1 MFLLAFA
8 FVLGLLDGLWSP
20 PREKNW
26 SAKVILGQSM
36 ARLLWCGALGVL
48 AGQLGVWVA
57 EAAFLMGFGRQVFFV
72 PSVGLLLLALGWLGW
87 RWRLQSRPWAASR
100 VEHPFAV
107 VIRVSS
113 LLFAA
118 LLLAMTTWERQQ
130 ATVAM
135 LCFGFGTL
143 PGEVSRSLFSDAAWW
158 KRLQPPTA
166 SGAIGGLTIAAL
178 VLASAG
184 LGYDIFTGRALG
196 DDLDHLGH
204 AISGGDSLIAIGAL
218 VPDVA
223 FKHLDGQTVRLSHY
237 RGRVVVLVAVGT
249 RCPCV
254 EAYRARLN
262 NLAQTYAPRQVV
274 FIGFNPNANES
285 LSEISARQQA
295 KPFVFPVVRDEGC
308 QATDLLGATCMTECF
323 LVDAAGRLQYHG
335 RIDDNTYH
343 PERVT
348 MHLLQEALE
357 AVLSGRPVNVLCR
370 PAIGCAIVRQKPNEA
385 YRSQ

>member
-1 MFLLAFA
+1 MFLLACA
-8 FVLGLLDGLWSP
+8 FVLGILDGLWSP
-20 PREKNW
+20 PRERVW
-26 SAKVILGQSM
+26 PVRVLLGQAL
-36 ARLLWCGALGVL
+36 ARLLWCGALGIL

-72 PSVGLLLLALGWLGW
+72 PAVGLLLLVLGWMGW
-87 RWRLQSRPWAASR
+87 RWRLGRRPWAASR
-100 VEHPFAV
+100 LVHPFAV

-113 LLFAA
+113 LLLAA
-118 LLLAMTTWERQQ
+118 LLLALTTWEIRQ
-130 ATVAM
+130 AAVAM
-135 LCFGFGTL
+135 LCFGFGAL
-143 PGEVSRSLFSDAAWW
+143 PGDVARSLFSNSRWW
-158 KRLQPPTA
+158 ERLQPLAA
-166 SGAIGGLTIAAL
+166 SGAAGGLTVAAL
-178 VLASAG
+178 VLTAAG
-184 LGYDIFTGRALG
+184 LGYDVFTGRALG

-204 AISGGDSLIAIGAL
+204 VISGDDSLIAIGAP

-223 FKHLDGQTVRLSHY
+223 FKSLDGQTVRLSHY
-237 RGRVVVLVAVGT
+237 RGRVVVLVAIGT

-262 NLAQTYAPRQVV
+262 ALAQAYAPRQVV

-285 LSEISARQQA
+285 LTEIRERQKA
-295 KPFVFPVVRDEGC
+295 KPFVFPVVVDEGR

-348 MHLLQEALE
+348 THLLQEALE

-370 PAIGCAIVRQKPNEA
+370 PAIGCAIVRQKPGEA
-385 YRSQ
+385 QRNQ